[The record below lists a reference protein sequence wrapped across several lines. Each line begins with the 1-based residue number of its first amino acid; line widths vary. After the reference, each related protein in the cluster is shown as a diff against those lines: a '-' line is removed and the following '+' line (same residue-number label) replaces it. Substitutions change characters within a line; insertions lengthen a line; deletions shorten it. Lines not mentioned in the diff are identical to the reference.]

1 MEDLN
6 QLMMSHDIREKNLER
21 VLRTL
26 HKEQVATATR
36 LNKLTGLSV
45 VTINKLLSQLVDS
58 GQVTIGAHT
67 KNLKGRPATTYH
79 YNAAYKLI
87 LVISCY
93 KRSGHD
99 YAGYSIHDLFGECIE
114 RREELLQM
122 VHTDEFKVA
131 IENYLERYPKISM
144 IGISMPS
151 DSIGGRMAS
160 ALRRDPLS
168 RRLAQHMKNRYHL
181 PVFFETDINAA
192 TLGAFKRHAH
202 YEFVCGLALVPGR
215 SPVCSFCYNGSLIRG
230 RDGLAG
236 EVKHFPMYNNIGIL
250 PLDPEAADDLA
261 VRTLQAVTCVL
272 NPALIIVYAE
282 SLKHGPALSDRLKR
296 RLSNE
301 AEIVLMPK
309 IEVTDKIRED
319 IVSGM
324 ITLCLQR
331 LNQPN
336 LNA

>member
-1 MEDLN
+1 MSDLN

-45 VTINKLLSQLVDS
+45 VTINKLLAQLVDS
-58 GQVTIGAHT
+58 GQVTIGSQT

-79 YNAAYKLI
+79 YNAAYKLV

-151 DSIGGRMAS
+151 DTIGGRMAS

-215 SPVCSFCYNGSLIRG
+215 SPVCSLYAPFVITARSF
-230 RDGLAG
+230 AG
-236 EVKHFPMYNNIGIL
+236 ATV
-250 PLDPEAADDLA
+250 
-261 VRTLQAVTCVL
+261 LQA
-272 NPALIIVYAE
+272 
-282 SLKHGPALSDRLKR
+282 R
-296 RLSNE
+296 
-301 AEIVLMPK
+301 
-309 IEVTDKIRED
+309 
-319 IVSGM
+319 
-324 ITLCLQR
+324 
-331 LNQPN
+331 
-336 LNA
+336 

>member
-1 MEDLN
+1 MTDIN
-6 QLMMSHDIREKNLER
+6 QLLMSHDIREKNLEI

-26 HKEQVATATR
+26 HKEQVATAAR
-36 LNKLTGLSV
+36 LNKITGLSV
-45 VTINKLLSQLVDS
+45 VTVNKLLNQLVQS
-58 GQVTIGAHT
+58 GQVKMGSRT

-79 YNAAYKLI
+79 FNAAYKLVLI
-87 LVISCY
+87 ISCY
-93 KRSGHD
+93 KRGGHD

-114 RREELLQM
+114 RREELLM
-122 VHTDEFKVA
+122 ELAVEEFRVA
-131 IENYLERYPKISM
+131 IENYLERYPKIAM
-144 IGISMPS
+144 IGISMSS
-151 DSIGGRMAS
+151 DAVGGRMAA

-168 RRLAQHMKNRYHL
+168 KRLAQHLKNRFHL

-192 TLGAFKRHAH
+192 TLGAFKRHAQ

-250 PLDPEAADDLA
+250 PLEPNAADDLA

-272 NPALIIVYAE
+272 NPAFIVVYTE
-282 SLKHGPALSDRLKR
+282 SLKSGPALADRLKR
-296 RLSNE
+296 RLSTE

-319 IVSGM
+319 TVSGM
-324 ITLCLQR
+324 ITLCLQ
-331 LNQPN
+331 N
-336 LNA
+336 LAT

>member
-1 MEDLN
+1 MEELK
-6 QLMMSHDIREKNLER
+6 QLLMSHDIRERNKAI

-36 LNKLTGLSV
+36 LNELTGLSV
-45 VTINKLLSQLVDS
+45 VTINKLLTNLVLS
-58 GQVTIGAHT
+58 GQVKEGNRT

-79 YNAAYKLI
+79 FNAAYKLVLI
-87 LVISCY
+87 ISCY

-114 RREELLQM
+114 RREELLQS

-131 IENYLERYPKISM
+131 IENYIERYPKIAM

-151 DSIGGRMAS
+151 DTIGGRMAS

-168 RRLAQHMKNRYHL
+168 KRLAQHMKNRFHL

-192 TLGAFKRHAH
+192 TLGAFKRHAQ

-215 SPVCSFCYNGSLIRG
+215 SPVCSFCYNGALIRG

-236 EVKHFPMYNNIGIL
+236 EVKHFPMNNNIGIL
-250 PLDPEAADDLA
+250 PLDPEAANDLA

-272 NPALIIVYAE
+272 NPALIVVYSE
-282 SLKHGPALSDRLKR
+282 SLKSGPALADRLKR

-309 IEVTDKIRED
+309 IEVTDKIRDD
-319 IVSGM
+319 IVTGM
-324 ITLCLQR
+324 NILCLQY
-331 LNQPN
+331 L
-336 LNA
+336 

>member
-1 MEDLN
+1 M
-6 QLMMSHDIREKNLER
+6 
-21 VLRTL
+21 
-26 HKEQVATATR
+26 
-36 LNKLTGLSV
+36 
-45 VTINKLLSQLVDS
+45 
-58 GQVTIGAHT
+58 
-67 KNLKGRPATTYH
+67 
-79 YNAAYKLI
+79 LI
-87 LVISCY
+87 ISCY
-93 KRSGHD
+93 KRGGHD

-114 RREELLQM
+114 RREELLAT

-131 IENYLERYPKISM
+131 IENYLERFPKISM

-151 DSIGGRMAS
+151 ESIGGRMAS

-168 RRLAQHMKNRYHL
+168 RRLAQHMKNRFHL
-181 PVFFETDINAA
+181 PVFLETDINAA
-192 TLGAFKRHAH
+192 TLGAFKRHSQ

-250 PLDPEAADDLA
+250 PLDPDAADDLA

-272 NPALIIVYAE
+272 NPALIVVYTE
-282 SLKHGPALSDRLKR
+282 SLKSGPALADRLKR
-296 RLSNE
+296 RLTNE

-309 IEVTDKIRED
+309 IEVTDHMRED

-324 ITLCLQR
+324 ITLCLEH
-331 LNQPN
+331 LS
-336 LNA
+336 

>member
-1 MEDLN
+1 MKDIN
-6 QLMMSHDIREKNLER
+6 QLLMSHDIREQNLDM

-26 HKEQVATATR
+26 HREQVATAAR
-36 LNKLTGLSV
+36 LKELTGLSV
-45 VTINKLLSQLVDS
+45 VTINKLIDHLVNS
-58 GQVTIGAHT
+58 GQVLKGDCTRSQ
-67 KNLKGRPATTYH
+67 KGRPATTYRF
-79 YNAAYKLI
+79 NATFKLVLI
-87 LVISCY
+87 ISCY
-93 KRSGHD
+93 KRGGHD

-114 RREELLQM
+114 RREELLQT

-131 IENYLERYPKISM
+131 IENYLERYPKIAK

-151 DSIGGRMAS
+151 DTIGGRMAS

-168 RRLAQHMKNRYHL
+168 RRLAQHMQNRFHI

-192 TLGAFKRHAH
+192 TLGCFNR
-202 YEFVCGLALVPGR
+202 YPQYDFVCGLALVPGR

-250 PLDPEAADDLA
+250 PVDPEAADDLA

-272 NPALIIVYAE
+272 NPALIVVFADNLKSGPTLAE
-282 SLKHGPALSDRLKR
+282 RLKR

-309 IEVTDKIRED
+309 IEVTDKIRDD

-324 ITLCLQR
+324 INLCLSE
-331 LNQPN
+331 LPTT
-336 LNA
+336 

>member
-1 MEDLN
+1 MDKLK
-6 QLMMSHDIREKNLER
+6 QLLMSHDIRERNMEM

-26 HKEQVATATR
+26 HKEQVSTASQ
-36 LNKLTGLSV
+36 LNELTGLSV
-45 VTINKLLSQLVDS
+45 VTINKLLGQLVQS
-58 GQVTIGAHT
+58 GQVNKGSCT
-67 KNLKGRPATTYH
+67 KNLQGRPATTYH
-79 YNAAYKLI
+79 FNAAFKLI
-87 LVISCY
+87 LIISCY
-93 KRSGHD
+93 KRGGHD

-114 RREELLQM
+114 RREELLQS

-168 RRLAQHMKNRYHL
+168 KRLAQHMKNRFHL
-181 PVFFETDINAA
+181 PVLFETDINAA
-192 TLGAFKRHAH
+192 TLGAFKRHAQ

-250 PLDPEAADDLA
+250 PIEPEAANDLA

-272 NPALIIVYAE
+272 NPAMIVVYSE
-282 SLKHGPALSDRLKR
+282 SLKSGPTLADRLKR

-324 ITLCLQR
+324 ITLCLQYV
-331 LNQPN
+331 
-336 LNA
+336 

>member
-1 MEDLN
+1 MKDPN
-6 QLMMSHDIREKNLER
+6 QLLMSQDIREKNLET

-26 HKEQVATATR
+26 HEEQVSTAIK
-36 LNKLTGLSV
+36 LKELTGLSV
-45 VTINKLLSQLVDS
+45 VTVNKILRQLLDS
-58 GQVTIGAHT
+58 GQVKLGETT
-67 KNLKGRPATTYH
+67 KNLKGRPAATYQF
-79 YNAAYKLI
+79 NAAYRLVLI
-87 LVISCY
+87 ISCY

-99 YAGYSIHDLFGECIE
+99 YAGYSIHDLFGACLE
-114 RREELLQM
+114 RREELLQT

-131 IENYLERYPKISM
+131 IENYLERYPKLSM

-151 DSIGGRMAS
+151 ETVGGRMAS

-168 RRLAQHMKNRYHL
+168 KRLAQHMQNRFHI

-192 TLGAFKRHAH
+192 TLGSFKRNPQHD
-202 YEFVCGLALVPGR
+202 FICGLALVPGR
-215 SPVCSFCYNGSLIRG
+215 SPVCSFCYHGSLIRG

-250 PLDPEAADDLA
+250 PVDPQAADDLA

-272 NPALIIVYAE
+272 NPALIVVYSE
-282 SLKHGPALSDRLKR
+282 SLKSGPALSDKLKR
-296 RLSNE
+296 RLTNE

-324 ITLCLQR
+324 IDLCLQR
-331 LNQPN
+331 LTS
-336 LNA
+336 AGA

>member
-1 MEDLN
+1 
-6 QLMMSHDIREKNLER
+6 MMLSKDIREKNLEM
-21 VLRTL
+21 VLTTL
-26 HKEQVATATR
+26 HKEQVSTATK
-36 LNKLTGLSV
+36 LNRLTGLSV
-45 VTINKLLSQLVDS
+45 VTINRLLSELVES
-58 GQVTIGAHT
+58 GQVKIGAHT

-79 YNAAYKLI
+79 FNAGYKLVLI
-87 LVISCY
+87 ISCY
-93 KRSGHD
+93 KRAGHD

-114 RREELLQM
+114 RREELLQS

-131 IENYLERYPKISM
+131 IDNYVERYPKISM

-151 DSIGGRMAS
+151 DTIGGRMAS

-168 RRLAQHMKNRYHL
+168 KRLAQHMKNRFHL

-192 TLGAFKRHAH
+192 TLGAFKRHAQ

-236 EVKHFPMYNNIGIL
+236 EVKHFPMYNSVGIL
-250 PLDPEAADDLA
+250 PLESEAAEDLA

-272 NPALIIVYAE
+272 NPALIVVFTE
-282 SLKHGPALSDRLKR
+282 SLKSGPALADRLKR

-309 IEVTDKIRED
+309 IEVTDRIRED

-331 LNQPN
+331 LNEDKPY
-336 LNA
+336 